1 MTQFVI
7 DVHFPQALPKSD
19 ALVKILQEVL
29 EQPPRYEGGFDTELV
44 LKFGPQDVAVVALL
58 REERL
63 ASVEVGSPPS
73 DFQWLV
79 VASLEHLGGKANQP
93 IPAFVSRRLDKIR

>member
-7 DVHFPQALPKSD
+7 DVHFSKALPTSD
-19 ALVKILQEVL
+19 DLVQVLQRILEK
-29 EQPPRYEGGFDTELV
+29 PPYYEGELDTELL
-44 LKFGPQDVAVVALL
+44 LKFGPRDIAAVALL
-58 REERL
+58 REQGL
-63 ASVEVGSPPS
+63 AYVEVESPPS

-93 IPAFVSRRLDKIR
+93 IPAFVLRRFEKM